1 MPARFIATAWPGEYG
16 PSVVM
21 HFFSLKSCVIRA

>member
-16 PSVVM
+16 PNVVM
-21 HFFSLKSCVIRA
+21 HFFAAKSSERCW